1 MNWRMYLDNC
11 CLSRPFDDQT
21 QDRIRLETEAILL
34 ILAHLYT
41 RKWQWIASE
50 VSMFEADQN
59 LDLRQRFRVKFLLT
73 YAHQTVAVDVA
84 EASRGKHF
92 ESLGFKPFD
101 ALHLACAESGRAD
114 FLLTTDD
121 RMLKKAKSLS
131 SQLSIRLENPL
142 TWLQEITENERP
154 KDDSQSDS

>member
-34 ILAHLYT
+34 ILEHLYT
-41 RKWQWIASE
+41 RKWQWIASD
-50 VSMFEADQN
+50 VSMFEAEQN

-73 YAHQTVAVDVA
+73 YAHQTVDVDVA
-84 EASRGKHF
+84 EAERGKHF

-114 FLLTTDD
+114 FFLTTDD
-121 RMLKKAKSLS
+121 RMLRKAQSLS
-131 SQLSIRLENPL
+131 WQLSIRVENPL
-142 TWLQEITENERP
+142 TWLQEITKDERP

>member
-59 LDLRQRFRVKFLLT
+59 LDLR
-73 YAHQTVAVDVA
+73 
-84 EASRGKHF
+84 
-92 ESLGFKPFD
+92 
-101 ALHLACAESGRAD
+101 
-114 FLLTTDD
+114 
-121 RMLKKAKSLS
+121 
-131 SQLSIRLENPL
+131 
-142 TWLQEITENERP
+142 
-154 KDDSQSDS
+154 

>member
-1 MNWRMYLDNC
+1 MDWKIYLDNC

-34 ILAHLYT
+34 ILSHLYT
-41 RKWQWIASE
+41 REWQWITSE

-73 YAHQTVAVDVA
+73 YAHQTVPVDVA
-84 EASRGKHF
+84 EASRGKYF

-101 ALHLACAESGRAD
+101 ALHLACAESGSAD
-114 FLLTTDD
+114 FFLTTDD
-121 RMLKKAKSLS
+121 RMLKKARSLS
-131 SQLSIRLENPL
+131 SQLSIRVENPL

>member
-73 YAHQTVAVDVA
+73 YAHQTVSVDVT
-84 EASRGKHF
+84 ETERGKHF

-131 SQLSIRLENPL
+131 SQLSIRVENPL